1 MSSVRDCI
9 KDMFNKKLK
18 DEKIMPQ
25 NEFAKRLNVKPAT
38 VSKWINGEI
47 VPDVDKIPLIC
58 NIFNITINQF
68 FGIVDDTIVLSD
80 EDKFYLKQIK
90 SNPELISIINK
101 IAK

>member
-1 MSSVRDCI
+1 MSSVRNCI
-9 KDMFNKKLK
+9 KNMFIRKLK

-25 NEFAKRLNVKPAT
+25 NEFAKLHDVKSAT
-38 VSKWINGEI
+38 ITKLINGKF
-47 VPDVDKIPLIC
+47 VLNVDKIPLIC

-68 FGIVDDTIVLSD
+68 FGILDDVNVLSD
-80 EDKFYLKQIK
+80 KDKFYLKQIK